1 MKRPSK
7 LSIAAVLILAVA
19 GGLVLHRLVPGAE
32 SVVPSQLGALPGRNL
47 QQPWWE
53 AITFRSTSTTR
64 TFILPSD
71 VLFASDSSII
81 NSDGRAVLDSLVP
94 QLRKAYSVTAAG
106 CTDSEGGVDS
116 HFNIA
121 LGESRAR
128 AAVYVLEKAG
138 LPASLFRVVSWADTH
153 PVANVSGLDT
163 ATINALNRRI
173 VLIVTE

>member
-7 LSIAAVLILAVA
+7 LSIAALLIPAVA
-19 GGLVLHRLVPGAE
+19 GGLALHRLVPGAE
-32 SVVPSQLGALPGRNL
+32 SVIPSQLGALPGRHL

-64 TFILPSD
+64 TLILPSD
-71 VLFASDSSII
+71 VLFASDSSNV
-81 NSDGRAVLDSLVP
+81 NSDGRAILDNLVP
-94 QLRKAYSVTAAG
+94 RLREAQSVAVAG
-106 CTDSEGGVDS
+106 CTDSVGGVDS

-128 AAVYVLEKAG
+128 AAVHVLEKAG

-163 ATINALNRRI
+163 ATLNALNRRI
-173 VLIVTE
+173 VLIVTK